1 MFWARFSLILAQAA
15 RRGLKWAL
23 IGAQNMF
30 TPKNINSITVIIT
43 LEGIEKIKTSNNDN
57 KTVWIKSRPKWQNAL
72 NSLSLPQAA
81 QALLE
86 TLNFIRECMKM
97 NKIYPN
103 FHFFFLQK

>member
-15 RRGLKWAL
+15 RRELKWAL

-43 LEGIEKIKTSNNDN
+43 LEGTEKIKTSNNDN